1 MVAVRGA
8 REPLRVIGRNA
19 HAAPV
24 APAKTDP
31 ETTAPPVA
39 AEGQAIARLDPPVAG
54 TTDQK
59 DGRRGLGAQVPD
71 GRSAVAENAA
81 LEGRDRRAVPRARE
95 LNGATDRV
103 IARSGPSAIG
113 PVEPGQV
120 ADPRGL
126 AHNANGPWRTVNN
139 ARPANVP
146 ESAHRK
152 PYAKVEV
159 QMRHA
164 SSGATGNAMPAPNAT
179 WAVGPIA
186 PASVAAKPKKKAWA
200 MAASA

>member
-1 MVAVRGA
+1 MA
-8 REPLRVIGRNA
+8 REPTRVIGRSG
-19 HAAPV
+19 HARPV
-24 APAKTDP
+24 APVKTDP
-31 ETTAPPVA
+31 EATARPAA
-39 AEGQAIARLDPPVAG
+39 AEGLAIVRPAPPAADP
-54 TTDQK
+54 TDRE
-59 DGRRGLGAQVPD
+59 DGMSGHGDPVPD
-71 GRSAVAENAA
+71 GTSAQAA
-81 LEGRDRRAVPRARE
+81 SAASAGRDRIAEPHAPE
-95 LNGATDRV
+95 QNGATDRV
-103 IARSGPSAIG
+103 IARSGPTVTGLLEPAPVVVQHARAHHGTG
-113 PVEPGQV
+113 PMGM
-120 ADPRGL
+120 
-126 AHNANGPWRTVNN
+126 VNN